1 MLQVLQHPA
10 FAADPLAALRN
21 HLEATLPEAPPAA
34 AVKPAAKREPG
45 SQKRQRKKREKREQS
60 MPQVMES

>member
-1 MLQVLQHPA
+1 MLQHPA

-21 HLEATLPEAPPAA
+21 HLEATLPEAPPAV
-34 AVKPAAKREPG
+34 AVKPEAKREPG
-45 SQKRQRKKREKREQS
+45 SRKRQRKKREKRERG

>member
-1 MLQVLQHPA
+1 MLQHPA

-34 AVKPAAKREPG
+34 AVTPEAKREPG
-45 SQKRQRKKREKREQS
+45 SRKRQRKKREKREQG